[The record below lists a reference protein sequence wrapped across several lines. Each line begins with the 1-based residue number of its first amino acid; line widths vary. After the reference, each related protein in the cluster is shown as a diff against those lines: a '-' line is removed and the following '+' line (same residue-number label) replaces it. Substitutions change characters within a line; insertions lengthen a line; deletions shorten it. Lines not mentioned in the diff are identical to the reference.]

1 MTLTRSLLN
10 CFVILLAPVPALT
23 PICHAEDIPDYEAN
37 IVPFLHG
44 STGIGFGEFFCG
56 RNVEN
61 GTPIDA
67 SGQLMS
73 CEAFNDVPEL
83 HRGVREHRSS
93 DFYRCL
99 TQKMLILATGRGLE
113 YSDEQSNF
121 GET

>member
-1 MTLTRSLLN
+1 MARRSDILPDRKSGAVLRLRTVAEFREMTLTRSLLN

-73 CEAFNDVPEL
+73 CEAFNDVREL
-83 HRGVREHRSS
+83 HRGVREH
-93 DFYRCL
+93 
-99 TQKMLILATGRGLE
+99 
-113 YSDEQSNF
+113 
-121 GET
+121 